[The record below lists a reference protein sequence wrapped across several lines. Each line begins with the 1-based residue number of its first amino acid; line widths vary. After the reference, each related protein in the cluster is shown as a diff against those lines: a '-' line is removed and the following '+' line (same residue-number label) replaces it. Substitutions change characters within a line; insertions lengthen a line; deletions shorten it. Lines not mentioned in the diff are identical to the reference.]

1 MAWPDA
7 RRFTGRTLLVPERVA
22 AHSEVKAPIKRLA
35 MTKTLHH
42 RACHLCE
49 AICGLTLETTQ
60 ADDGSLA
67 ITSIKGDALD
77 TFSRGHICPKAVALQ
92 DIQNDP
98 DRLHQPML
106 RVGSEWQPI
115 AWEDAFALVAE
126 RLSGIQ
132 ARHGQN
138 AVAVYQGNPSV
149 HNYGLMTHS
158 NYFLGQLKT
167 RNRFSATSVDQL
179 PHHLTSHL
187 MYGHGLLLPI
197 PDIDHTDFML
207 ILGGN
212 PLASNGSIMTVPD
225 VEKRLKAIQ
234 ARGGKVVVVDPRRSE
249 TAAMADQHLF
259 VRPGGDA
266 ALLFGV
272 LNTLF
277 AEHLTRD
284 SHLPIEGL
292 DDVRAAIAGFT
303 ADAMSRQCA
312 VPAEQIRQLAR
323 DFAAADKA
331 VCYGRMGV
339 STQAFGTLCHWL
351 VQLINLVTGNLD
363 RVGGAVCTTPAVDLV
378 ASTGG
383 GHFNRWQSRVSARP
397 EYGGELPVSALAEEM
412 LTAGEGQIRALVTV
426 AGNPVLSTPNGRQLE
441 QALDGLEFMVS
452 IDLYINE
459 TTRYADLILPSTSA
473 LENDHY
479 DTTFNMFAVRN
490 VTRFNRAILPKPAG
504 ALHDWEIFVG
514 LAKAFAAQTG
524 AALKPTLPPAQMI
537 DLGLRAGVYGDASAH
552 KLSVERLADY
562 PHGIDLGPL
571 RPNLAARLKTA
582 DGKVQA
588 APAVILADLARF
600 AAQPLP
606 VADELLLIG
615 RRHVRS
621 NNSWMHNYHRL
632 VKGKPRH
639 QLLMHPDDLSRRQL
653 SDGQR
658 VRVSSRIGMI
668 EVEVVASLDMM
679 PGVVSLPHG
688 RGHGRPGV
696 QMTIASGQPGASAND
711 LTDERQLDELSGNAA
726 LNGVPVQVAAA

>member
-1 MAWPDA
+1 
-7 RRFTGRTLLVPERVA
+7 
-22 AHSEVKAPIKRLA
+22 

-552 KLSVERLADY
+552 KLSVERLADH
-562 PHGIDLGPL
+562 PHGMDLGPL

-639 QLLMHPDDLSRRQL
+639 QLLMHPDDLSHRQL

-688 RGHGRPGV
+688 WGHGRPGV
-696 QMTIASGQPGASAND
+696 QMAIASGQPGASAND

>member
-1 MAWPDA
+1 
-7 RRFTGRTLLVPERVA
+7 
-22 AHSEVKAPIKRLA
+22 

-49 AICGLTLETTQ
+49 AICGLTLETTTS
-60 ADDGSLA
+60 DDGSIA
-67 ITSIKGDALD
+67 ITSIKGDAQD

-115 AWEDAFALVAE
+115 PWDEAFALVAE
-126 RLSGIQ
+126 RLAGIQ

-179 PHHLTSHL
+179 PHHLSSHL

-197 PDIDHTDFML
+197 PDIDQTDFML

-266 ALLFGV
+266 ALLFGL

-277 AEHLTRD
+277 SEHLTRD
-284 SHLPIEGL
+284 SHLPVDGL
-292 DDVRAAIAGFT
+292 EEVRRAVAGFT
-303 ADAMSRQCA
+303 AEAMSAHCA

-363 RVGGAVCTTPAVDLV
+363 RVGGALCTEPAVDLV
-378 ASTGG
+378 AATSG
-383 GHFNRWQSRVSARP
+383 GHFNRWQSRVSGRP
-397 EYGGELPVSALAEEM
+397 EYSGELPVSALAEEM
-412 LTAGEGQIRALVTV
+412 LTEGEGQIRALVTV

-452 IDLYINE
+452 VDLYINE

-490 VTRFNRAILPKPAG
+490 VTRFNRAILPKPEG

-514 LAKAFAAQTG
+514 LAQAFAARTG
-524 AALKPTLPPAQMI
+524 NPLKPTLAPAQMI
-537 DLGLRAGVYGDASAH
+537 DLGLRAGAYGDASSH
-552 KLSVERLADY
+552 KLSVAMLAEH
-562 PHGIDLGPL
+562 PHGLDLGPL
-571 RPNLAARLKTA
+571 KANLAGRLKTA
-582 DGKVQA
+582 NGRVQA

-600 AAQPLP
+600 AALPLP
-606 VADELLLIG
+606 KVDELLLIG

-639 QLLMHPDDLSRRQL
+639 QLLMHPDDLASRQL

-668 EVEVVASLDMM
+668 EVHVLASLEMM

-688 RGHGRPGV
+688 WGHDRPGV
-696 QMTIASGQPGASAND
+696 QMSIASAQPGASAND

>member
-1 MAWPDA
+1 
-7 RRFTGRTLLVPERVA
+7 
-22 AHSEVKAPIKRLA
+22 

-49 AICGLTLETTQ
+49 AICGLTIETTET
-60 ADDGSLA
+60 DGNVA

-98 DRLHQPML
+98 DRLRQPMR
-106 RVGSEWQPI
+106 RVGNEWLPI
-115 AWEDAFALVAE
+115 EWDEAFALVADK
-126 RLSGIQ
+126 LAAIQ
-132 ARHGQN
+132 VRHGQN

-158 NYFLGQLKT
+158 NYFLGLLKT
-167 RNRFSATSVDQL
+167 RNRYSATSVDQL
-179 PHHLTSHL
+179 PHHLSSYL

-249 TAAMADQHLF
+249 TAAMADQHVF

-266 ALLFGV
+266 ALLFGM

-277 AEHLTRD
+277 SEGLTRD
-284 SHLPIEGL
+284 SHLPVEGL
-292 DDVRAAIAGFT
+292 DEVRTAVASFT
-303 ADAMSRQCA
+303 AEAMSPLCA
-312 VPAEQIRQLAR
+312 VPAGQIRQLAR
-323 DFAAADKA
+323 DFAAAPSA

-339 STQAFGTLCHWL
+339 STQAFGTLCHWV

-363 RVGGAVCTTPAVDLV
+363 RVGGALCTEPAVDLV
-378 ASTGG
+378 ASTSG
-383 GHFNRWQSRVSARP
+383 GHFNKWQSRVSGRP

-412 LTAGEGQIRALVTV
+412 LTDGEGQIRALITV

-441 QALDGLEFMVS
+441 QALDGLEFMLS

-479 DTTFNMFAVRN
+479 DTTFNLFAVRN
-490 VTRFNRAILPKPAG
+490 VTRFNRAILAKPEG

-514 LAKAFAAQTG
+514 LAKAFAEKTG
-524 AALKPTLPPAQMI
+524 KELKPTMPPAKMI
-537 DLGLRAGVYGDASAH
+537 DMGLRMGRYGDASEH
-552 KLSVERLADY
+552 KLSLATLFDH
-562 PHGIDLGPL
+562 PHGIDLGAL
-571 RPNLAARLKTA
+571 KPNLATRLKTPNQHI
-582 DGKVQA
+582 QA
-588 APAVILADLARF
+588 APPEILADLARF
-600 AAQPLP
+600 AALRAPA
-606 VADELLLIG
+606 ADELLMIG

-621 NNSWMHNYHRL
+621 NNSWMHNFHRL

-639 QLLMHPDDLSRRQL
+639 QLLMHPDDLASRGL
-653 SDGQR
+653 VDGQR
-658 VRVSSRIGMI
+658 VRVSSRVGQI
-668 EVEVVASLDMM
+668 EVEVLASLDMM
-679 PGVVSLPHG
+679 KGVVSLPHG
-688 RGHGRPGV
+688 WGHARPGV
-696 QMTIASGQPGASAND
+696 QMVIASSQPGSSAND
-711 LTDERQLDELSGNAA
+711 LTDECQLDELSGNAA
-726 LNGVPVQVAAA
+726 LNGVPVTVAAA

>member
-1 MAWPDA
+1 
-7 RRFTGRTLLVPERVA
+7 
-22 AHSEVKAPIKRLA
+22 

-49 AICGLTLETTQ
+49 AICGLTIETTVLP
-60 ADDGSLA
+60 DEGTR
-67 ITSIKGDALD
+67 ITSIKGDSLD
-77 TFSRGHICPKAVALQ
+77 SFSRGHICPKAVALQ

-98 DRLHQPML
+98 DRLRQPMR
-106 RVGSEWQPI
+106 RVGEQWQAI
-115 AWEDAFALVAE
+115 GWQEAFELVAE
-126 RLSGIQ
+126 RLADIQ
-132 ARHGQN
+132 QRHGQN

-179 PHHLTSHL
+179 PHHLSSFL
-187 MYGHGLLLPI
+187 IYGHGLLLPI
-197 PDIDHTDFML
+197 ADIDHTDFML

-234 ARGGKVVVVDPRRSE
+234 GRGGKVVVVDPRRSE
-249 TAAMADQHLF
+249 TAAIADQHMF

-266 ALLFGV
+266 ALLLGL

-277 AEHLTRD
+277 EEGLTRVT
-284 SHLPIEGL
+284 HLPVDGL
-292 DDVRAAIAGFT
+292 DEVRQAIAGLH
-303 ADAMSRQCA
+303 AEAMSPRCG

-331 VCYGRMGV
+331 VCYGRMGI

-363 RVGGAVCTTPAVDLV
+363 RVGGALCTQPAVDLV
-378 ASTGG
+378 ASTSG
-383 GHFNRWQSRVSARP
+383 GHFNLWQSRVSGLP
-397 EYGGELPVSALAEEM
+397 EYAGELPVSALAEEM
-412 LTAGEGQIRALVTV
+412 LVEGEGQVRALITV
-426 AGNPVLSTPNGRQLE
+426 AGNPVLSTPNGRRLD
-441 QALDGLEFMVS
+441 QALDGLEFMLS

-459 TTRYADLILPSTSA
+459 TTRHADLILPSTSA

-479 DTTFNMFAVRN
+479 DTTFNTFAVRN
-490 VTRFNRAILPKPAG
+490 VTRFNRAILEKPEG

-514 LAKAFAAQTG
+514 LAKAFAAKTG
-524 AALKPTLPPAQMI
+524 RELKATMPPAQMI
-537 DLGLRAGVYGDASAH
+537 DYGLRSGLYGDASDW
-552 KLSVERLADY
+552 KLSLETLANH
-562 PHGIDLGPL
+562 PHGLDLGAL
-571 RPNLAARLKTA
+571 QPNLASRLKTA
-582 DGKVQA
+582 NKRVQA
-588 APAVILADLARF
+588 APEVILADLARF
-600 AAQPLP
+600 AAVALP
-606 VADELLLIG
+606 DADELLLIG

-639 QLLMHPDDLSRRQL
+639 QLLMHPADLARRGLVNGQQVSVTSRV
-653 SDGQR
+653 G
-658 VRVSSRIGMI
+658 VI
-668 EVEVVASLDMM
+668 EVEVVESLDMM

-688 RGHGRPGV
+688 WGHGRAGV
-696 QMTIASGQPGASAND
+696 RMGIAQSQPGASAND
-711 LTDERQLDELSGNAA
+711 LTDERSMDALSGNAV

>member
-1 MAWPDA
+1 
-7 RRFTGRTLLVPERVA
+7 
-22 AHSEVKAPIKRLA
+22 

-49 AICGLTLETTQ
+49 AICGLTIETTETE
-60 ADDGSLA
+60 GNVA

-98 DRLHQPML
+98 DRLRQPMR
-106 RVGSEWQPI
+106 RVGSEWLPI
-115 AWEDAFALVAE
+115 AWDEAFALVAE
-126 RLSGIQ
+126 RMAAIQ
-132 ARHGQN
+132 ERHGQN

-158 NYFLGQLKT
+158 NYFLGLLKT
-167 RNRFSATSVDQL
+167 RNRYSATSVDQL
-179 PHHLTSHL
+179 PHHLSSYL

-249 TAAMADQHLF
+249 TAAIADQHLF

-266 ALLFGV
+266 ALLFGL

-277 AEHLTRD
+277 SEGLTRG
-284 SHLPIEGL
+284 SHLPVEGL
-292 DDVRAAIAGFT
+292 DEVRAAVAMFT
-303 ADAMSRQCA
+303 AEAMSPLCA
-312 VPAEQIRQLAR
+312 VPAAQIRQLAR
-323 DFAAADKA
+323 DFAAAPSA

-363 RVGGAVCTTPAVDLV
+363 RVGGALCTEPAVDLV
-378 ASTGG
+378 ASTSG
-383 GHFNRWQSRVSARP
+383 GHFNKWQSRVSGRP

-412 LTAGEGQIRALVTV
+412 LTEGEGQIRALITV

-479 DTTFNMFAVRN
+479 DTTFNLFAVRN
-490 VTRFNRAILPKPAG
+490 VTRFNRAILAKPEG

-514 LAKAFAAQTG
+514 LAKAFAEKTG
-524 AALKPTLPPAQMI
+524 KELKPTMPPSKMI
-537 DLGLRAGVYGDASAH
+537 DMGLRMGLYGDASEQ
-552 KLSVERLADY
+552 KLSLATLFDH
-562 PHGIDLGPL
+562 PHGIDLGAL
-571 RPNLAARLKTA
+571 QPNLASRLKTPNQH
-582 DGKVQA
+582 VQA
-588 APAVILADLARF
+588 APPEILADLARF
-600 AAQPLP
+600 AALQAPA
-606 VADELLLIG
+606 ADELLMIG

-639 QLLMHPDDLSRRQL
+639 QLLMHPDDLASRGL

-658 VRVSSRIGMI
+658 VRVSSRVGQI
-668 EVEVVASLDMM
+668 EVEVLGSLDMM
-679 PGVVSLPHG
+679 KGVVSLPHG
-688 RGHGRPGV
+688 WGHARPGV
-696 QMTIASGQPGASAND
+696 QMTIASGQPGSSAND
-711 LTDERQLDELSGNAA
+711 LTDECQLDELSGNAA
-726 LNGVPVQVAAA
+726 LNGVPVTVAAA

>member
-1 MAWPDA
+1 
-7 RRFTGRTLLVPERVA
+7 
-22 AHSEVKAPIKRLA
+22 

-49 AICGLTLETTQ
+49 AICGLTIETTEI
-60 ADDGSLA
+60 DGNGVQ
-67 ITSIKGDALD
+67 ITSIKGDSLD

-98 DRLHQPML
+98 DRLRQPML

-115 AWEDAFALVAE
+115 EWEDAFNLVAE
-126 RLSGIQ
+126 RLSAIQ
-132 ARHGQN
+132 ERHGQN
-138 AVAVYQGNPSV
+138 AVAVYQGHPSV

-158 NYFLGQLKT
+158 NYFLGLLKT

-249 TAAMADQHLF
+249 TAAIADQHLF

-266 ALLFGV
+266 ALLFGL

-277 AEHLTRD
+277 TEGLTRD
-284 SHLPIEGL
+284 SHLPVDGL
-292 DDVRAAIAGFT
+292 DEVRAAIATFT
-303 ADAMSRQCA
+303 AETMSPLCA

-323 DFAAADKA
+323 DFAAAPTA

-363 RVGGAVCTTPAVDLV
+363 RVGGALCTEPAVDLV
-378 ASTGG
+378 ASTSG
-383 GHFNRWQSRVSARP
+383 GHFNRWQSRVSGRP
-397 EYGGELPVSALAEEM
+397 EYSGELPVSALAEEM
-412 LTAGEGQIRALVTV
+412 LTGGEGQVRALITV

-452 IDLYINE
+452 VDLYINE

-479 DTTFNMFAVRN
+479 DTTFNVFAVRN
-490 VTRFNRAILPKPAG
+490 VTRFNRAILAKPEG

-514 LAKAFAAQTG
+514 LAKAFAAKTG
-524 AALKPTLPPAQMI
+524 KELKPTIAPAQMI
-537 DLGLRAGVYGDASAH
+537 DHGLRMGLYGDASPH
-552 KLSVERLADY
+552 KLSLATLFDH
-562 PHGIDLGPL
+562 PHGIDLGAL
-571 RPNLAARLKTA
+571 KSNLAPRLKTA
-582 DGKVQA
+582 NQRVQA

-600 AAQPLP
+600 AALQAPA
-606 VADELLLIG
+606 ADELLMIG

-639 QLLMHPDDLSRRQL
+639 QLLMHPDDLASRGL
-653 SDGQR
+653 GDGQR
-658 VRVSSRIGMI
+658 VRVSSRVGVI
-668 EVEVVASLDMM
+668 EVEVLASLDMM
-679 PGVVSLPHG
+679 KGVVSLPHG
-688 RGHGRPGV
+688 WGHARPGV
-696 QMTIASGQPGASAND
+696 QMTIASSQPGSSAND
-711 LTDERQLDELSGNAA
+711 LTDECQLDELSGNAA
-726 LNGVPVQVAAA
+726 LNGVPVTVVAA

>member
-1 MAWPDA
+1 
-7 RRFTGRTLLVPERVA
+7 
-22 AHSEVKAPIKRLA
+22 

-49 AICGLTLETTQ
+49 AICGLTIETTEVE
-60 ADDGSLA
+60 GSGVQ
-67 ITSIKGDALD
+67 ITSIKGDPQD

-98 DRLHQPML
+98 DRLRQPML

-115 AWEDAFALVAE
+115 EWEDAFSLVAE
-126 RLSGIQ
+126 RLAAIQ
-132 ARHGQN
+132 ERHGQN

-158 NYFLGQLKT
+158 NYFLGLLKT

-249 TAAMADQHLF
+249 TAAIADQHLF

-266 ALLFGV
+266 ALLFGL

-277 AEHLTRD
+277 AEGLTRD
-284 SHLPIEGL
+284 SHLPVDGL
-292 DDVRAAIAGFT
+292 DEVREAIAGFT
-303 ADAMSRQCA
+303 AEAMSPLCA

-323 DFAAADKA
+323 DFAAAPTA

-363 RVGGAVCTTPAVDLV
+363 RVGGALCTEPAVDLV
-378 ASTGG
+378 ASTSG
-383 GHFNRWQSRVSARP
+383 GHFNRWQSRVSGRP
-397 EYGGELPVSALAEEM
+397 EYAGELPVSALAEEM
-412 LTAGEGQIRALVTV
+412 LTEGEGQVRALITV

-452 IDLYINE
+452 VDLYINE

-490 VTRFNRAILPKPAG
+490 VTRFNRAILAKPEG

-514 LAKAFAAQTG
+514 LAKAFATKTG
-524 AALKPTLPPAQMI
+524 KELKPTIAPAQMI
-537 DLGLRAGVYGDASAH
+537 DRGLRMGLYGDASEH
-552 KLSVERLADY
+552 KLSLATLFDH
-562 PHGIDLGPL
+562 PHGIDLGAL
-571 RPNLAARLKTA
+571 KPNLAPRLKTA
-582 DGKVQA
+582 NQQVHA
-588 APAVILADLARF
+588 APVEILADLARF
-600 AAQPLP
+600 AALQAPA
-606 VADELLLIG
+606 ADELLMIG

-639 QLLMHPDDLSRRQL
+639 QLLMNPDDLARRGL

-658 VRVSSRIGMI
+658 VRVSSRVGVI

-679 PGVVSLPHG
+679 KGVVSLPHG
-688 RGHGRPGV
+688 WGHARPGV
-696 QMTIASGQPGASAND
+696 QMTIASGQPGSSAND
-711 LTDERQLDELSGNAA
+711 LTDECQLDELSGNAA
-726 LNGVPVQVAAA
+726 LNGVPVTVAAA

>member
-1 MAWPDA
+1 
-7 RRFTGRTLLVPERVA
+7 
-22 AHSEVKAPIKRLA
+22 
-35 MTKTLHH
+35 MTKTVHH

-49 AICGLTLETTQ
+49 AICGLTFELDTDE
-60 ADDGSLA
+60 GGVSR
-67 ITSIKGDALD
+67 ITSIKGDAQD
-77 TFSRGHICPKAVALQ
+77 SFSRGHICPKAVALQ

-98 DRLHQPML
+98 DRLRSPVL
-106 RVGSEWQPI
+106 RVGDQWLPI
-115 AWEDAFALVAE
+115 AWEEAFELAAR
-126 RLSGIQ
+126 RLYEIQ
-132 ARHGQN
+132 QRHCQN

-158 NYFLGQLKT
+158 NYFLGLLKS

-179 PHHLTSHL
+179 PHHLTSYL

-225 VEKRLKAIQ
+225 VEKRLKALQ
-234 ARGGKVVVVDPRRSE
+234 ARGGKLVVVDPRRSE

-266 ALLFGV
+266 ALLCGV

-277 AEHLTRD
+277 EEGLTRTT
-284 SHLPIEGL
+284 HLPVSGL
-292 DDVRAAIAGFT
+292 DEVREALQPFT
-303 ADAMSRQCA
+303 AEVMSLLCGIDAGS
-312 VPAEQIRQLAR
+312 IRQLAR

-351 VQLINLVTGNLD
+351 VQLINLVSGNLD
-363 RVGGAVCTTPAVDLV
+363 RVGGALCTEPAVDLV
-378 ASTGG
+378 ATTGG
-383 GHFNRWQSRVSARP
+383 GHFNAWQSRVSGLP

-412 LTAGEGQIRALVTV
+412 LTEGEGQVRALVTV

-441 QALDGLEFMVS
+441 QALDGLEFMLSV
-452 IDLYINE
+452 DLYINE

-479 DTTFNMFAVRN
+479 DTTFNLFAVRN
-490 VTRFNRAILPKPAG
+490 VTRFNKAILPKPAG

-514 LAKAFAAQTG
+514 LAQAFAAISG
-524 AALKPTLPPAQMI
+524 KPLKPTLPPAQMI
-537 DLGLRAGVYGDASAH
+537 DMGLRSGRYGEGSSLGL
-552 KLSVERLADY
+552 SVQMLEGY

-571 RPNLAARLKTA
+571 QPNLAARLKTA
-582 DGKVQA
+582 SGAVEA
-588 APAVILADLARF
+588 APAVILADLQRF
-600 AAQPLP
+600 AAQQPP
-606 VADELLLIG
+606 SAAQLLLIG

-621 NNSWMHNYHRL
+621 NNSWMHNFHRL

-639 QLLMHPDDLSRRQL
+639 QLLMHPEDLAGRQL
-653 SDGQR
+653 QDGQR
-658 VRVSSRIGMI
+658 VRVTSRVGSI
-668 EVEVVASLDMM
+668 EVDVQASTDMM

-688 RGHGRPGV
+688 FGHARPGV
-696 QMTIASGQPGASAND
+696 LLDIARAQSGASAND
-711 LTDERQLDELSGNAA
+711 LTDERLVDALSGNAV
-726 LNGVPVQVAAA
+726 LNGVPVEVVAA

>member
-1 MAWPDA
+1 M
-7 RRFTGRTLLVPERVA
+7 LVPPLAA
-22 AHSEVKAPIKRLA
+22 AHSQAKALIKRLA

-49 AICGLTLETTQ
+49 AICGLTLETTTS
-60 ADDGSLA
+60 DDGSIA
-67 ITSIKGDALD
+67 ITSIKGDAQD

-115 AWEDAFALVAE
+115 PWDEAFALVAE
-126 RLSGIQ
+126 RLAGIQ

-197 PDIDHTDFML
+197 PDIDQTDFML

-266 ALLFGV
+266 ALLFGL

-277 AEHLTRD
+277 SEHLTRD
-284 SHLPIEGL
+284 SHLPVDGL
-292 DDVRAAIAGFT
+292 EEVRRAVAGFT
-303 ADAMSRQCA
+303 AEAMSAHCA

-363 RVGGAVCTTPAVDLV
+363 RVGGALCTEPAVDLV
-378 ASTGG
+378 AATSG
-383 GHFNRWQSRVSARP
+383 GHFNRWQSRVSGRP
-397 EYGGELPVSALAEEM
+397 EYSGELPVSALAEEM
-412 LTAGEGQIRALVTV
+412 LTEGEGQIRALVTV

-452 IDLYINE
+452 VDLYINE

-490 VTRFNRAILPKPAG
+490 VTRFNRAILPKPEG

-514 LAKAFAAQTG
+514 LAQAFAARTG
-524 AALKPTLPPAQMI
+524 NPLKPTLAPAQMI
-537 DLGLRAGVYGDASAH
+537 DLGLRAGAYGDASSH
-552 KLSVERLADY
+552 KLSVAMLAEH
-562 PHGIDLGPL
+562 PHGLDLGPL
-571 RPNLAARLKTA
+571 KANLAGRLKTA
-582 DGKVQA
+582 NGRVQA

-600 AAQPLP
+600 AALPLP
-606 VADELLLIG
+606 KVDELLLIG

-639 QLLMHPDDLSRRQL
+639 QLLMHPDDLASRQL

-668 EVEVVASLDMM
+668 EVHVLASLEMM

-688 RGHGRPGV
+688 WGHDRPGV
-696 QMTIASGQPGASAND
+696 QMSIASAQPGASAND

>member
-1 MAWPDA
+1 
-7 RRFTGRTLLVPERVA
+7 
-22 AHSEVKAPIKRLA
+22 

-49 AICGLTLETTQ
+49 AICGLTLETTR

-115 AWEDAFALVAE
+115 AWDEAFALVAE
-126 RLSGIQ
+126 RLAGIQ

-234 ARGGKVVVVDPRRSE
+234 ARGGRVVVVDPRRSE

-266 ALLFGV
+266 ALLFGL

-277 AEHLTRD
+277 SENLTRN
-284 SHLPIEGL
+284 SHLPVVGL
-292 DDVRAAIAGFT
+292 EDVRRAISGFT
-303 ADAMSRQCA
+303 AEAMSRQCA

-363 RVGGAVCTTPAVDLV
+363 RVGGALCTTPAVDLV

-383 GHFNRWQSRVSARP
+383 GHFNRWQSRVSGRP

-412 LTAGEGQIRALVTV
+412 LTEGEGQIRALVTV

-514 LAKAFAAQTG
+514 LAKAFAVQTG
-524 AALKPTLPPAQMI
+524 ATLKPTMPPAQMI
-537 DLGLRAGVYGDASAH
+537 DFGLRAGTYGEASTH
-552 KLSVERLADY
+552 KLSVAMLADH
-562 PHGIDLGPL
+562 PHGVDLGPL
-571 RPNLAARLKTA
+571 KPNLAARLKTA
-582 DGKVQA
+582 DGNVQA

-600 AAQPLP
+600 AAQPVP

-639 QLLMHPDDLSRRQL
+639 QLLMHPDDLARRQL

-668 EVEVVASLDMM
+668 EVEVLASLDMM

-688 RGHGRPGV
+688 WGHGRPGV

>member
-1 MAWPDA
+1 
-7 RRFTGRTLLVPERVA
+7 
-22 AHSEVKAPIKRLA
+22 

-60 ADDGSLA
+60 AEDGSLA
-67 ITSIKGDALD
+67 ITSIKGDPLD

-126 RLSGIQ
+126 KLAGIQ
-132 ARHGQN
+132 ARYGQN
-138 AVAVYQGNPSV
+138 SVAVYQGNPSV

-158 NYFLGQLKT
+158 NYFLGLLKT

-179 PHHLTSHL
+179 PHHLSSHL

-249 TAAMADQHLF
+249 TAAIADQHLF

-266 ALLFGV
+266 ALLFGL

-277 AEHLTRD
+277 AENLTRA
-284 SHLPIEGL
+284 SHLPVDGL
-292 DDVRAAIAGFT
+292 DDVRRAIAGFT
-303 ADAMSRQCA
+303 AEAMSRQCA
-312 VPAEQIRQLAR
+312 LPAEQIRQLAR
-323 DFAAADKA
+323 DFAAADRA

-363 RVGGAVCTTPAVDLV
+363 RPGGALCTTPAVDLV
-378 ASTGG
+378 ASTSG
-383 GHFNRWQSRVSARP
+383 GHFNRWQSRVSGRP

-412 LTAGEGQIRALVTV
+412 LTEGEGQIRALVTV

-452 IDLYINE
+452 VDLYINE
-459 TTRYADLILPSTSA
+459 TTRYADLILPSTSP

-490 VTRFNRAILPKPAG
+490 VSRFNRAILPKPDG

-514 LAKAFAAQTG
+514 LAKAFAAHTG
-524 AALKPTLPPAQMI
+524 VALKPTLPPAQMI
-537 DLGLRAGVYGDASAH
+537 DFGLRAGMYGDASSH
-552 KLSVERLADY
+552 QLSVAMLAEH
-562 PHGIDLGPL
+562 PHGVDLGPL
-571 RPNLAARLKTA
+571 TPNLAARLKTA
-582 DGKVQA
+582 NGRVQA

-606 VADELLLIG
+606 PADELLLIG

-639 QLLMHPDDLSRRQL
+639 QLLMHPEDLARRQL

-658 VRVSSRIGMI
+658 VKVSSRIGMI
-668 EVEVVASLDMM
+668 EVEVAASLDMM

-688 RGHGRPGV
+688 WGHGRPGV
-696 QMTIASGQPGASAND
+696 QMTIASRQPGASAND

-726 LNGVPVQVAAA
+726 LNGVPVHVAAA